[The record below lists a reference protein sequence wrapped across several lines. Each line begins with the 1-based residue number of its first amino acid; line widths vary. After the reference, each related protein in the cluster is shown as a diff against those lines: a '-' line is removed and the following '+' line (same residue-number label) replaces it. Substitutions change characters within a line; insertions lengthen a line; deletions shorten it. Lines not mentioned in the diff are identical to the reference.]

1 MKTLIAH
8 QFNLAMRRLDP
19 AMQEEVKKLFL
30 FSNSADKEHLFASPL
45 TQIDSPN
52 NDIFTLRGKLVRI
65 FCTFLIE
72 ENQEAIVFLDVKQ
85 VRNFS
90 RGSGYSDLQGEVTLF
105 SAEGDPIAYIDDSDE
120 SVIYT
125 FNGEPVA
132 YIKEGNSVY
141 GFNGAHLGW
150 YEDQIVWDHSGCR
163 VGFTKNTCPTF
174 TRFEPF
180 KGFKQFLPFKS
191 FKHFAPFKP
200 IKTTAIS
207 NASLLAFL
215 KAGR

>member
-8 QFNLAMRRLDP
+8 QFNQAMRRLDP
-19 AMQEEVKKLFL
+19 AMQEEVRKLFV

-45 TQIDSPN
+45 TQIESPN

-65 FCTFLIE
+65 FCTFLME
-72 ENQEAIVFLDVKQ
+72 ENEEAIVFLDVRP

-90 RGSGYSDLQGEVTLF
+90 RGSGYFDLRGEVTLF
-105 SAEGDPIAYIDDSDE
+105 GAEGDPIAYIDDSDE
-120 SVIYT
+120 KVIFT
-125 FNGEPVA
+125 FSGEPVA
-132 YIKEGNSVY
+132 YIDEDHSVY

-150 YEDQIVWDHSGCR
+150 YEDQIVWDHSGYR
-163 VGFTKNTCPTF
+163 VGFTKDTCPTF
-174 TRFEPF
+174 TQFEPF
-180 KGFKQFLPFKS
+180 KGFKQFKPFKN
-191 FKHFAPFKP
+191 FKQFARFKP
-200 IKTTAIS
+200 IKKTVNS

>member
-8 QFNLAMRRLDP
+8 QFNLAMRRLGP
-19 AMQEEVKKLFL
+19 TMQEEVSKLFL

-45 TQIDSPN
+45 TQIESPN

-65 FCTFLIE
+65 FCTFLME
-72 ENQEAIVFLDVKQ
+72 ENEEAIVFLDVKP

-90 RGSGYSDLQGEVTLF
+90 RGSGYSDLRGEVTLF
-105 SAEGDPIAYIDDSDE
+105 GAEGYPIAYIDDSDE
-120 SVIYT
+120 KVIFT

-132 YIKEGNSVY
+132 YIDEDHNVY

-180 KGFKQFLPFKS
+180 KGFKQFKPFKS
-191 FKHFAPFKP
+191 FKQFAPFRS
-200 IKTTAIS
+200 IKKTAIS
-207 NASLLAFL
+207 NASLLDFL